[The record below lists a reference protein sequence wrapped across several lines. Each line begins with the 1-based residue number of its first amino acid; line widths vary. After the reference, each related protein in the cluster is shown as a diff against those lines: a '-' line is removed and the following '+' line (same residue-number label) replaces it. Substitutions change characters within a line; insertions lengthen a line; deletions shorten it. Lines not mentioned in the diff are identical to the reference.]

1 MPIQFLMMLFLSAL
15 AQAQEELE
23 QLPDAPTGRRVVIT
37 MRIVVRFETR
47 ELTVSWS
54 SIPGDDGAP
63 VQQVAK
69 RLNLNAAVVEPENF
83 DRWLFED
90 AGFETP
96 PQQHLDD
103 VLQTEIGTAVR
114 QYGLTAEQR
123 LKLRLAGKG
132 DVKRFSDQVEERRGR
147 FDKERQNYQSGLAAL
162 KGLNDLS
169 LIYTEGPFG

>member
-1 MPIQFLMMLFLSAL
+1 
-15 AQAQEELE
+15 
-23 QLPDAPTGRRVVIT
+23 

-90 AGFETP
+90 AGFETT

-103 VLQTEIGTAVR
+103 VLRAKIGTAV
-114 QYGLTAEQR
+114 QEYGPTAEQR

-132 DVKRFSDQVEERRGR
+132 DVKRFFDQVEERRGR
-147 FDKERQNYQSGLAAL
+147 FDKERRNYQSGLAAL

-169 LIYTEGPFG
+169 LIYTEGPFGDGSLFAKTLRRIRDDQKQEISVFAPSSPPGR